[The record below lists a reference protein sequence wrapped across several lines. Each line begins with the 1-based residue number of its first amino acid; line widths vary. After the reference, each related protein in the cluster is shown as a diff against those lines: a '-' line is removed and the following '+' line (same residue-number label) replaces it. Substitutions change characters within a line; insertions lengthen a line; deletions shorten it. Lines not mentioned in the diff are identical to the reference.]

1 MASSL
6 VIPSTKMFFSP
17 FLSSGYVACQTSEHQ
32 SSQRG
37 ELDSKGVFPSGSRRQ
52 DALSEVQGRMT
63 GSGKQDGVRAPCKAP
78 RSAAALFP
86 LPGGLGDVRP
96 RQDGAEGRGE
106 VFSRTQLLGAAGG
119 GAHGA
124 PASAAVSVE
133 GGRPALLC
141 SGPARAS
148 GYGQGWWGLHPQVR
162 CLLASART
170 WQA

>member
-1 MASSL
+1 MAGWRRNGRQAASYGWEGFCGFVSPGGLLPARNDDTSLWPALPGRIWKDLGIGMASSL

-37 ELDSKGVFPSGSRRQ
+37 ELDSKGVFPSSSRRQ

-86 LPGGLGDVRP
+86 LPGGLGWH
-96 RQDGAEGRGE
+96 E
-106 VFSRTQLLGAAGG
+106 T
-119 GAHGA
+119 
-124 PASAAVSVE
+124 
-133 GGRPALLC
+133 
-141 SGPARAS
+141 
-148 GYGQGWWGLHPQVR
+148 
-162 CLLASART
+162 
-170 WQA
+170 